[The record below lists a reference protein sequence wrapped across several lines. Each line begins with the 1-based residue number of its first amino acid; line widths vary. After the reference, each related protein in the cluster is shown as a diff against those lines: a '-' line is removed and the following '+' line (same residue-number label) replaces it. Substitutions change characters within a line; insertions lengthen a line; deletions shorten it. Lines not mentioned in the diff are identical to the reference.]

1 MAINVPSSPWRSLVN
16 AGEVGRA
23 GTVGSLRQPTTERE
37 GGNVTSTTAPRWR
50 PSRAGILNVYQY
62 EDETL
67 HFAGGRLLLR
77 GVNGSGK
84 STAMNMLLP
93 FLLEADTRKIDAAG
107 EQTGVLRSWMLADT
121 DETQRT
127 GYLWIEFARADPDA
141 PGGVRHHTVGC
152 GIRANRSTD
161 RVTPWWFSTP
171 LRPGID
177 FSLTA
182 HRIPLAIDALRAGLG
197 TDAVFTTPADY
208 REEISHRFFGGADPS
223 GYLALLH
230 QVRNPRVGDRIDADL
245 PRRLQEALPPVPE
258 AAVADAAQ
266 PLEDLEGHR
275 HNVTA
280 LTQTHRALASV
291 LDTYRHYARRV
302 LLAAADRTADAVG
315 SARSALQ
322 RRGRLRTAA
331 EMAEADERRI
341 HGEVTR
347 LGREHGEAAAALAGL
362 IASPAYRDLQAL
374 LARRD
379 HVTSLESHARTLA
392 EQRATAEDRVRQA
405 VGRVTAD
412 RSRLDGDLARVAEGI
427 RQADRHARAATVR
440 LSLPDP
446 PVLRTQD
453 LGDDVEGPDGDAL
466 AGVDVGPAADA
477 VRVRRQQVTDVTA
490 MLGRAEAADAA
501 ATAALGRADDA
512 DKTAAQEREVAAEAR
527 ATAEQSAERHREAVL
542 TWANRLAAHA
552 AAVPPA
558 EPGGSAGWLPVP
570 PRPDPGGA
578 DLRELARVRVAEA
591 GRAAAKTDSALD
603 PVLGVAA
610 LRVERAAADVARLRS
625 ELAEVRGAEELPLP
639 RARWQGAEPADP
651 ALFASLVDFSPGL
664 DDGRRAGIEAA
675 CEAAG
680 LLTAAVRADG
690 SVVTGSGELLAAAG
704 PPVTPNLASLLVP
717 AVPDDAG
724 IDAATVS
731 RVLAHIGIGAGS
743 TAALWVADDGRFG
756 SGPLR
761 GRHAKATAEHIG
773 AGARAAAREQRIA
786 VLGAQLIELAQ
797 RHETERAIHTALTIF
812 RTDLREIAAAV
823 PPTTA
828 VDDDDAAAAGAV
840 RDAQR
845 AAERAMTLRTA
856 ATTASAAAEQ
866 AWARAQTA
874 AAEAGLSLD
883 AALLKATA
891 AAVEDSAAVLR
902 LLPDHIATTRRSQ
915 ADWAGAIAD
924 WQHEA
929 EQVREAAELADSA
942 AAISTAARTEL
953 TTAEAALGEEPERV
967 AVQVEETT
975 ARRDGLAVDLDAA
988 RGSHTI
994 AVAAAATARAD
1005 AGAAEQSA
1013 ADAER
1018 GCRAVR
1024 AALLKVA
1031 ATPGLLPTA
1040 AAGEPPELPADGD
1053 TVDGAARLVAAVRD
1067 GVPSPE
1073 RDVDEDALDRS
1084 LRAIRDSLGA
1094 GWDAEAR
1101 RGSDGA
1107 PVAVEVSGP
1116 YGRRALLDAT
1126 LQVASDL
1133 RRAQGLLTAQQ
1144 DQALRNLLHGR
1155 IAHEVAAALFDAREL
1170 VDSMNAILG
1179 EITTSQGIGV
1189 RLDWRTR
1196 SDLDPATATAL
1207 RLLAKDPD
1215 ARTAEEDASVRTA
1228 VAGLVEEAR
1237 AADPDASYRDVIGGV
1252 LDYRSW
1258 HELKIY
1264 LRRPGRSDE
1273 VLSRR
1278 TRLSEGEKKLVTYLP
1293 MAAAAAASA
1302 AAHDPQ
1308 GVGAP
1313 RLILLDDAFAKVSED
1328 NHARLFGLLVSLDL
1342 DFVVTSERL
1351 FGTHASVP
1359 ELAITEVLRDPDLR
1373 TIALVHYY
1381 WDGRHRTELAAS

>member
-1 MAINVPSSPWRSLVN
+1 
-16 AGEVGRA
+16 
-23 GTVGSLRQPTTERE
+23 
-37 GGNVTSTTAPRWR
+37 VTSTQRARWR

-127 GYLWIEFARADPDA
+127 GYLWIEFVRPDPDA
-141 PGGVRHHTVGC
+141 PGGTRHHTVGC

-161 RVTPWWFSTP
+161 RVTSWWFSTP
-171 LRPGID
+171 LRPRID

-182 HRIPLAIDALRAGLG
+182 QRIPLAIDALRAELG
-197 TDAVFTTPADY
+197 TDAVFTTPDDY
-208 REEISHRFFGGADPS
+208 RAEIARRFFGGADPS

-280 LTQTHRALASV
+280 LTQTDRALGSV
-291 LDTYRHYARRV
+291 LDTYRQYARRV
-302 LLAAADRTADAVG
+302 LLSAAERAAEAVG
-315 SARSALQ
+315 SARSATQ
-322 RRGRLRTAA
+322 RRGKSRAAA
-331 EMAEADERRI
+331 ETAEADERRLQ
-341 HGEVTR
+341 GEVTR
-347 LGREHGEAAAALAGL
+347 LVREHGEAAAALAGL
-362 IASPAYRDLQAL
+362 VASPAYRDLQAL

-379 HVTSLESHARTLA
+379 HVASLEAQTHTLA
-392 EQRATAEDRVRQA
+392 ELREVAERRTRQA
-405 VGRVTAD
+405 VERVRAN
-412 RSRLDGDLARVAEGI
+412 RSRLDGDLTRVVDGI
-427 RQADRHARAATVR
+427 RHAERHARAATVR
-440 LSLPDP
+440 LPLPDP
-446 PVLRTQD
+446 PVLRTQS
-453 LGDDVEGPDGDAL
+453 LGADVEGPDGDAL
-466 AGVDVGPAADA
+466 ADVDVGPAADA
-477 VRVRRQQVTDVTA
+477 VRIRRQQVSDIAA
-490 MLGRAEAADAA
+490 MLDRAETADAA
-501 ATAALGRADDA
+501 ATAALKRADDA
-512 DKTAAQEREVAAEAR
+512 DKAAADERAVAAEAR
-527 ATAEQSAERHREAVL
+527 ATAEQTATRHRDEVL
-542 TWANRLAAHA
+542 AWADRLAAHA
-552 AAVPPA
+552 EAVPPA
-558 EPGGSAGWLPVP
+558 EPGGAAGWLPVP

-578 DLRELARVRVAEA
+578 ELREIARLRVAQA
-591 GRAAAKTDSALD
+591 GRSAAELDSALD

-610 LRVERAAADVARLRS
+610 LRVERAAADAARLAA
-625 ELAEVRGAEELPLP
+625 ELAEVRGREELPLP
-639 RARWQGAEPADP
+639 RVRWQAAEPADP
-651 ALFASLVDFSPGL
+651 ALFASLVDFSSGL

-690 SVVTGSGELLAAAG
+690 SVVTGSGELLVAAG
-704 PPVTPNLASLLVP
+704 SPVSPNLASLLVP

-724 IDAATVS
+724 IDAATVAA
-731 RVLAHIGIGAGS
+731 VLAHVGIGAGS
-743 TAALWVADDGRFG
+743 AAALWVADDGRFG
-756 SGPLR
+756 AGPLR

-773 AGARAAAREQRIA
+773 AGARAAARQQRIA
-786 VLGAQLIELAQ
+786 ELEAQLSELEQ
-797 RHETERAIHTALTIF
+797 RHETEQTAHTALVTF
-812 RTDLREIAAAV
+812 RAGLREIAADVPSTVAV
-823 PPTTA
+823 
-828 VDDDDAAAAGAV
+828 DDAAAAASGAI

-845 AAERAMTLRTA
+845 AAQRAVTLRTA
-856 ATTASAAAEQ
+856 ATTAQAAAEQ
-866 AWARAQTA
+866 TWARAQTA
-874 AAEAGLSLD
+874 AAEAALALD
-883 AALLKATA
+883 TAALQATA
-891 AAVEDSAAVLR
+891 AAVEDAATVLR
-902 LLPDHIATTRRSQ
+902 LLPDHIATARRSQ
-915 ADWAGAIAD
+915 ADLAAAVVD
-924 WQHEA
+924 WQHSAQELHDAAARA
-929 EQVREAAELADSA
+929 ESA
-942 AAISTAARTEL
+942 AAISTAARTAL
-953 TTAEAALGEEPERV
+953 TSAEAALGEEPERV
-967 AVQVEETT
+967 AVQVEEAT
-975 ARRDGLAVDLDAA
+975 ARRDGLAADLEAA
-988 RGSHTI
+988 RAAHTI
-994 AVAAAATARAD
+994 AVGTAATSRAE
-1005 AGAAEQSA
+1005 ALAAEQSA
-1013 ADAER
+1013 VAAED
-1018 GCRAVR
+1018 GCRAER
-1024 AALLKVA
+1024 AALLKVT
-1031 ATPGLLPTA
+1031 ATPGLLPA
-1040 AAGEPPELPADGD
+1040 AADGEPPELTAETD
-1053 TVDGAARLVAAVRD
+1053 TVEGAARLVAAVRD
-1067 GVPSPE
+1067 AVPSPDRE
-1073 RDVDEDALDRS
+1073 VDEDALDRS

-1101 RGSDGA
+1101 RGTDGA

-1116 YGRRALLDAT
+1116 YGRRVLLDAT
-1126 LQVASDL
+1126 VQVASDL

-1170 VDSMNAILG
+1170 VDGMNSILG

-1189 RLDWRTR
+1189 RLEWRTR

-1215 ARTAEEDASVRTA
+1215 ARTVEEDASVRTA
-1228 VAGLVEEAR
+1228 VAGLVEAAR

-1252 LDYRSW
+1252 LDYRTW

-1302 AAHDPQ
+1302 TAHDPQ
-1308 GVGAP
+1308 DVGAP

-1351 FGTHASVP
+1351 FGTHGSVP

-1373 TIALVHYY
+1373 TIALVHYH

>member
-1 MAINVPSSPWRSLVN
+1 MA
-16 AGEVGRA
+16 
-23 GTVGSLRQPTTERE
+23 
-37 GGNVTSTTAPRWR
+37 APRWR

-67 HFAGGRLLLR
+67 HFADGRLLLR

-107 EQTGVLRSWMLADT
+107 EQSGVLRSWMLADT
-121 DETQRT
+121 EETQRT

-171 LRPGID
+171 MRPRID

-182 HRIPLAIDALRAGLG
+182 QRIPLAIDALRAGLG

-208 REEISHRFFGGADPS
+208 RAEISRRVFGGADPS

-245 PRRLQEALPPVPE
+245 PRRLQDALPPVPE
-258 AAVADAAQ
+258 NAVADAAQ

-280 LTQTHRALASV
+280 LTKTDQALGSV
-291 LDTYRHYARRV
+291 LGTYRHYARRV
-302 LLAAADRTADAVG
+302 LLSAAERAADAVG
-315 SARSALQ
+315 AARSAIQ
-322 RRGRLRTAA
+322 RRGRLRAAA
-331 EMAEADERRI
+331 ETAEAEEKRLDDD
-341 HGEVTR
+341 VTR
-347 LGREHGEAAAALAGL
+347 LSREHREAAAALAGL

-379 HVTSLESHARTLA
+379 HVASLEAQARTLA
-392 EQRATAEDRVRQA
+392 DHEAAATRRVRQA
-405 VGRVTAD
+405 VDRVTAN
-412 RSRLDGDLARVAEGI
+412 RSRLDGDLSRVGDGI
-427 RQADRHARAATVR
+427 RAADRHARAATAR
-440 LSLPDP
+440 LPLPDP
-446 PVLRTQD
+446 PVLRTQTLD
-453 LGDDVEGPDGDAL
+453 GGVAGPDGDAL
-466 AGVDVGPAADA
+466 AGVGVGPAADA
-477 VRVRRQQVTDVTA
+477 LRVRRQQVTEVTA
-490 MLGRAEAADAA
+490 MLAAAETAAGA
-501 ATAALGRADDA
+501 ATAARTRADDA
-512 DKTAAQEREVAAEAR
+512 DQAAEQERELATEAR
-527 ATAEQSAERHREAVL
+527 AVAEKAGQQHRTAVL
-542 TWANRLAAHA
+542 AWADQLAAHA
-552 AAVPPA
+552 TAVPPA
-558 EPGGSAGWLPVP
+558 EPGGSVGWLPGP

-578 DLRELARVRVAEA
+578 ELREVARLRIVDA
-591 GRAAAKTDSALD
+591 GRAAAGLDAALD
-603 PVLGVAA
+603 PVLGAA
-610 LRVERAAADVARLRS
+610 TLRVERAAAEVARLAA
-625 ELAEVRGAEELPLP
+625 ELAGVRDAAELPLP

-651 ALFASLVDFSPGL
+651 SMFASLVDFASGL

-680 LLTAAVRADG
+680 LLAAAVRADG
-690 SVVTGSGELLAAAG
+690 TVVAGSGELLVAAG

-724 IDAATVS
+724 IDDAIVA
-731 RVLAHIGIGAGS
+731 RVLSAVGVGAGPA
-743 TAALWVADDGRFG
+743 AALWVAEDGRFG
-756 SGPLR
+756 AGPVR
-761 GRHAKATAEHIG
+761 GRHAKTAAEHIG
-773 AGARAAAREQRIA
+773 AGARATARAQRIEA
-786 VLGAQLIELAQ
+786 LEADLIGLEQ
-797 RHETERAIHTALTIF
+797 QHETERTIHAALVSF
-812 RTDLREIAAAV
+812 RVGLREIAAAV
-823 PPTTA
+823 PPATA
-828 VDDDDAAAAGAV
+828 VDDAAAAASGAV
-840 RDAQR
+840 RDARR
-845 AAERAMTLRTA
+845 AAERATTLQTA
-856 ATTASAAAEQ
+856 ATAANAAAEQ

-874 AAEAGLSLD
+874 AAEAGL
-883 AALLKATA
+883 AIETNVLKATA
-891 AAVEDSAAVLR
+891 AAVEDAAAVLR
-902 LLPDHIATTRRSQ
+902 LLPDHIASARRSQ
-915 ADWAGAIAD
+915 ADWTGAVAD

-929 EQVREAAELADSA
+929 EALREAAERAESA

-953 TTAEAALGEEPERV
+953 TNAEAALGEEPERV
-967 AVQVEETT
+967 AVQVEEVT
-975 ARRDGLAVDLDAA
+975 AQRNGRAADLDAA
-988 RGSHTI
+988 RTSYTS
-994 AVAAAATARAD
+994 AVGAAATARAEAD
-1005 AGAAEQSA
+1005 AAEQSA
-1013 ADAER
+1013 AVAEQ
-1018 GCRAVR
+1018 GCRAER
-1024 AALLKVA
+1024 TALLAVVV
-1031 ATPGLLPTA
+1031 TPGLLPA
-1040 AAGEPPELPADGD
+1040 ATDGD
-1053 TVDGAARLVAAVRD
+1053 SPDLPVDTDSVDGAARLVAAVRAA
-1067 GVPSPE
+1067 VPSPD
-1073 RDVDEDALDRS
+1073 RDVDEDALHRS

-1170 VDSMNAILG
+1170 VDGMNTILR

-1189 RLDWRTR
+1189 RLEWRTR
-1196 SDLDPATATAL
+1196 GDLDPATATAL
-1207 RLLAKDPD
+1207 RLLAKDPG

-1273 VLSRR
+1273 LLSRR

-1359 ELAITEVLRDPDLR
+1359 ELAITEVLRDPELR
-1373 TIALVHYY
+1373 TIALVHYH